1 MRKKEQENKMKVDY
15 TVLRRS
21 YELYIEEYEEAVLRV
36 MQSGWYILGPEMQ
49 SFEKEF
55 AEYMGAKHCIAVN
68 SGTDAL
74 ILAFRALGIGKGDE
88 VIVPAGTYIA
98 SVMGITENGGT
109 PVYVDSDEYL
119 LMDANRIEEQITE
132 KTKAILPVH
141 LYGQA
146 CRMDK
151 IRELAEKY
159 GLFLVEDCAQS
170 HGAKF
175 GEKYTG
181 TFGDLGCFSFYPTKP
196 LGALG
201 DAGAILTDNDEL
213 AEKLVMLRNYGSR
226 KKYYNEL
233 QGINSRMDELQATV
247 LRTGLIHMDENTA
260 KRKKIAERYLKEIQ
274 NPEVR
279 IPKVSGEERHVFHL
293 FPVCVSDRE
302 DFQKYLM
309 EKEIG
314 TQVHYPIPPFMAEC
328 YSDQKHQK
336 SDYPKASWIAEHEV
350 SLPIYAGMPEE
361 EVEYVIR
368 SINNYS
374 RNRGARI

>member
-1 MRKKEQENKMKVDY
+1 MKVEY

-21 YELYIEEYEEAVLRV
+21 YELYEKEYEEAVLRTLR
-36 MQSGWYILGPEMQ
+36 SGWYVLGPEMRA
-49 SFEKEF
+49 FEKEF

-74 ILAFRALGIGKGDE
+74 ILAFRALGIKKGDE

-119 LMDANRIEEQITE
+119 LMDADKIEERITE
-132 KTKAILPVH
+132 KTKVILPVH

-146 CRMDK
+146 CQMDK
-151 IRELAEKY
+151 IQALAEKY

-196 LGALG
+196 LGAFG

-226 KKYYNEL
+226 KKYHNEL
-233 QGINSRMDELQATV
+233 QGVNSRMDELQAAV
-247 LRTGLIHMDENTA
+247 LRTGLHHMDENTE

-274 NPEVR
+274 NPE
-279 IPKVSGEERHVFHL
+279 IELPKVSSTERHVFHL
-293 FPVCVSDRE
+293 FPVCVQDRE
-302 DFQKYLM
+302 DFQQYLL
-309 EKEIG
+309 EQEIG
-314 TQVHYPIPPFMAEC
+314 TQVHYPIPPCIAEC
-328 YSDQKHQK
+328 YAEQRYQGSDC
-336 SDYPKASWIAEHEV
+336 PAALWIAEHEV
-350 SLPIYAGMPEE
+350 SLPIYAGMPED
-361 EVEYVIR
+361 EVEYVIDTVNKYR
-368 SINNYS
+368 Q
-374 RNRGARI
+374 NRGERHGL